1 MRVSGVD
8 SNRALTKLN
17 GFAGLNNVTDPMRGR
32 PGRQGVAPQ
41 SWELLQVADNV
52 DLTNSGGAVVRDGYR
67 PFAACTHI
75 TGSFVTFDF
84 TRFYIIDADTLLRV
98 NDDGST
104 VELATGVTGDAYW
117 TQLNDVVYLS
127 CDAKLELHPG
137 DVVREWGVP
146 TPAPTGRLAAV
157 SGSLGAG
164 EYRVCFTF
172 IDAHGREG
180 GASPYLGIVVANEGG
195 IAINDIPSHPGCATA
210 VYVAAST
217 TGFYLLGVTRDTVMT
232 YAGGALGRE
241 LTTQFLDPIP
251 QGTSH
256 VAVLKG
262 QLYAAQ
268 YIPEQDMTAVWSSE
282 PMGYHLF
289 NHNSGFF
296 LLPGKV
302 EQMAATDETLMLSTG
317 TRTFLYNQDTLT
329 KVADY
334 GSVPG
339 QHAAFGPDG
348 KLYFW
353 TKRGLCRV
361 SPFEN
366 LTESDVSVAPGISA
380 AGGVIQRHGYT
391 QYVVMLKSGGAAFN
405 KR

>member
-8 SNRALTKLN
+8 SNRALTKLT
-17 GFAGLNNVTDPMRGR
+17 GFVGLNNVTDPMRGR

-67 PFAACTHI
+67 PFAAGTDV
-75 TGSFVTFDF
+75 TGSFTTFDF
-84 TRFYIIDADTLLRV
+84 SRFYLIDAETLLRV
-98 NDDGST
+98 NEDGST
-104 VELATGVTGDAYW
+104 VALATGLTGVARW
-117 TQLNDVVYLS
+117 AQLNDVVYLS
-127 CDAKLELHPG
+127 CDVKLEIHPG

-146 TPAPTGRLAAV
+146 TPNP
-157 SGSLGAG
+157 SGTLSPASGALDPG

-180 GASPYLGIVVANEGG
+180 GASPYLGIDTATGG
-195 IAINDIPSHPGCATA
+195 FAVNDIPSHPGCETA
-210 VYVAAST
+210 VYVAAGT
-217 TGFYLLGVTRDTVMT
+217 TGFNLLGVTRSKALT
-232 YAGGALGRE
+232 YTGGALGRE

-251 QGTSH
+251 PGAGH
-256 VAVLKG
+256 IAPLKG
-262 QLYAAQ
+262 RIYAAE
-268 YIPEQDMTAVWSSE
+268 YLPEQGMTVVWESE

-289 NHNSGFF
+289 NLNSGFF
-296 LLPGKV
+296 MLPGKV
-302 EQMAATDETLMLSTG
+302 EQMGATDETLMLSTES
-317 TRTFLYNQDTLT
+317 RTFLYNQESLV

-339 QHAAFGPDG
+339 QHAALGPDG

-353 TKRGLCRV
+353 TKRGLCRT

-366 LTESDVSVAPGISA
+366 LTESDVSVAPGLNA

>member
-8 SNRALTKLN
+8 SNRALTKLT
-17 GFAGLNNVTDPMRGR
+17 GFVGLNNVTDPMRGR

-67 PFAACTHI
+67 PFAAGTDI
-75 TGSFVTFDF
+75 TGSFTTFDF
-84 TRFYIIDADTLLRV
+84 SRFYVIDAETLLRV
-98 NDDGST
+98 NEDGST
-104 VELATGVTGDAYW
+104 VALATGLTGVARW
-117 TQLNDVVYLS
+117 AQLNDVVYLS
-127 CDAKLELHPG
+127 CDVKLEIHPG

-146 TPAPTGRLAAV
+146 TPNP
-157 SGSLGAG
+157 SGTLSPASGTLDPG

-180 GASPYLGIVVANEGG
+180 GASPYLGIDTATGG
-195 IAINDIPSHPGCATA
+195 FAVNDIPSHPGCETA
-210 VYVAAST
+210 VYVAAGT
-217 TGFYLLGVTRDTVMT
+217 TGFNLFGVTRSKVIT
-232 YAGGALGRE
+232 YTGGALGRE

-251 QGTSH
+251 PGAGH
-256 VAVLKG
+256 IAPLKG
-262 QLYAAQ
+262 RIYAAE
-268 YIPEQDMTAVWSSE
+268 YLPEQGMTVVWESE

-289 NHNSGFF
+289 NLNSGFF
-296 LLPGKV
+296 MLPGKV
-302 EQMAATDETLMLSTG
+302 EQMGATDETLMLSTES
-317 TRTFLYNQDTLT
+317 RTFLYNQESLV

-334 GSVPG
+334 GSVSG
-339 QHAAFGPDG
+339 QHAALGPDG
-348 KLYFW
+348 QLYFW
-353 TKRGLCRV
+353 TKRGLCRT

-366 LTESDVSVAPGISA
+366 LTESDVSVAPGLNA